1 MADQPSE
8 AKTTEVSQAQDIVA
22 RGERPAGDGKTTT
35 LGGAPVA
42 SENISV
48 TAGRHGPNVLDD
60 IHLIEKLAHFNRENV
75 PERIPHAKGHGA
87 FGELHITEDV
97 SQYTKA
103 KLFQP
108 GAVTPMA
115 ARFSTVAGEA
125 GSPDTWR
132 DVHGFALRFYTEDG
146 NYDIVGNNTPTFF
159 LRDGIKFAD
168 FIHSQ
173 KRDPRSGLRS
183 DEMQWDFWS
192 RTPETLHQVTYLLG
206 DRGTPKTSRHQ
217 DGFGSHTFQWVN
229 EQGTPVW
236 VKYHFKTRQGWETF
250 TDAEATEKA
259 GTDPDLHRED
269 LFQAIERGEY
279 PIWDV
284 KVQIMPFEEAETYK
298 YNPFDLTKVW
308 SQKDYPLIPVGYFV
322 LNRNPKNYHAQIEQL
337 ALDPSNL
344 VPGVGLS
351 PDRMLQ
357 ARVFA
362 YADQQRYRIGTNY
375 RDLPVNRPL
384 NDVNTYA
391 ERGNMAY
398 FFSNEGEPNYSPNR
412 TDKGAGYLD
421 NGEDSS
427 SMQDCGQ
434 AENLYVNPDPHGT
447 DLVRAAYVKHELD
460 DDAAQPRDL
469 YENVFD
475 DAARQRFIDNI
486 TNKMLPIEHQDVE
499 ERTFKYWG
507 MISDDLEQ
515 KLRSELA
522 RKRAEAAQGDA
533 QGD

>member
-1 MADQPSE
+1 MAENSKAE
-8 AKTTEVSQAQDIVA
+8 NIVA
-22 RGERPAGDGKTTT
+22 RGERPAGNGKTTQ
-35 LGGAPVA
+35 LGGQPVA
-42 SENISV
+42 SENISA
-48 TAGRHGPNVLDD
+48 TAGRQGPNALDD

-97 SQYTKA
+97 SKYTKA

-108 GAVTPMA
+108 GTVTPMA

-159 LRDGIKFAD
+159 LRDGMKFPD

-173 KRDPRSGLRS
+173 KRQPNTGLRS

-192 RTPETLHQVTYLLG
+192 RTPESAHQVTYLLG

-229 EQGTPVW
+229 EEGTPVW
-236 VKYHFKTRQGWETF
+236 IKYHFKTRQGWETF
-250 TDAEATEKA
+250 TDEEAAEMA
-259 GTDPDLHRED
+259 GKNADYHRQDLYD
-269 LFQAIERGEY
+269 AIDRGDF

-284 KVQIMPFEEAETYK
+284 KVQIMPFEDAENYRF
-298 YNPFDLTKVW
+298 NPFDLTKTW
-308 SQKDYPLIPVGYFV
+308 SQKDYPLVDVGYFV
-322 LNRNPKNYHAQIEQL
+322 LNRNPKNYHAQIEQI
-337 ALDPSNL
+337 ALDPANI

-362 YADQQRYRIGTNY
+362 YADQHRYRIGANY
-375 RDLPVNRPL
+375 KDLPVNRPI
-384 NDVNTYA
+384 NEVNTYA
-391 ERGNMAY
+391 ERGSMAY
-398 FFSNEGEPNYSPNR
+398 FFNNEGEPNYSPNR
-412 TDKGAGYLD
+412 TGKGAGYLD

-427 SMQDCGQ
+427 SNHTDYGQ

-447 DLVRAAYVKHELD
+447 DLVRAAYVKHAED
-460 DDAAQPRDL
+460 DDFGQAGTL
-469 YENVFD
+469 YREVFD
-475 DAARQRFIDNI
+475 DAAKERFINNV
-486 TNKMLPIEHQDVE
+486 TNKMLPIEDKDVE
-499 ERTFKYWG
+499 ERTFAYWG
-507 MISDDLEQ
+507 NVDKDLEQ
-515 KLRSELA
+515 KLRAELA
-522 RKRAEAAQGDA
+522 RKREAAKFDEKEDQSTVF
-533 QGD
+533 